1 METEEDVMNE
11 MHAVLGHVPDAIAKE
26 WSGRTARSGALKV
39 RVGEGGESTH
49 LSIGAGDILGVLL
62 GPSKNGETSVQ
73 VFVREDT
80 KLEFVVEGTPSEL
93 SLRQIPDFG
102 LTRLRPPINSIFYD
116 PRQVAQLI
124 KSASAD

>member
-1 METEEDVMNE
+1 MNE

-26 WSGRTARSGALKV
+26 WSGRTRSGQHLKV
-39 RVGEGGESTH
+39 RVGEGGGSGH
-49 LSIGAGDILGVLL
+49 VSIGGGDVLGVLL

-73 VFVREDT
+73 VFVREGA
-80 KLEFVVEGTPSEL
+80 KLEVAVEGTASEL

-116 PRQVAQLI
+116 PRQIAQLI